1 MLSLGFGHETSKV
14 LQDSLNEVIESKHEQ
29 FYFFP
34 SSSSSSKPKA
44 RFLYF
49 EQPSQSNS
57 HVVVKNYDLADS
69 AYANCTV
76 EAIDPL
82 FPEAK
87 FRWDR
92 FQVNRLKTTKQET
105 KSFFDGW
112 RCWNEQFR
120 AEHEE
125 TFYKMF
131 ETFDSLSVFSL
142 MLNGPF
148 DCGVG
153 LACLQE
159 FLLDEYPK
167 SDVFSL
173 LLSNGVPSLNDSLS
187 LAYSGINSRLV
198 VLNDEHYWKEQLFPI
213 LHDTN
218 ERGSAALR
226 QTNIVVPSEEGAKD
240 TYQHTFQKYFAPLLS
255 TKNST
260 FIRSSPFKLT
270 NNDDDA
276 QLINDAVSWYENQL
290 AIIED
295 VVR

>member
-34 SSSSSSKPKA
+34 SSSSKPKA

-76 EAIDPL
+76 EVTDPL

-87 FRWDR
+87 FHWDR

-105 KSFFDGW
+105 KSFLDGW

-187 LAYSGINSRLV
+187 LAYSGINSHLV
-198 VLNDEHYWKEQLFPI
+198 VLNDDHYWKEQLFPI

-218 ERGSAALR
+218 ERGSSALR

-240 TYQHTFQKYFAPLLS
+240 TYQCIFQKYFAPLSS

-260 FIRSSPFKLT
+260 FIRSSPFTLT

-295 VVR
+295 AVR